1 MCEGRFLQVCFSTKK
16 HNRRK
21 RLGRR
26 AHSNDCRTS
35 KAWSLRTCR
44 RTIPRCVPLS
54 RRWSGCGAGGGTP
67 VFAAGASA
75 LSATTGAATA
85 TAPPGLR
92 PPWGRAHGLGAARG
106 VRGAWRGGRPSAV
119 GGAGQPVH
127 QGFRDGVC
135 VAGGGRQPEDRGRIP
150 THRVQDGRPYRAQGR
165 RPLGILDAV
174 HVRRSH
180 RDGRGRDQ
188 LREGGTRASPW
199 PSTISANGSS
209 GRTTD
214 TARRRSARSS
224 DSRPTSGAPPYGS
237 TPTTAPNGSTPA

>member
-75 LSATTGAATA
+75 LSATTGAA

-199 PSTISANGSS
+199 SSTISANGSS

-214 TARRRSARSS
+214 TARRRSTCSS

-237 TPTTAPNGSTPA
+237 TPA